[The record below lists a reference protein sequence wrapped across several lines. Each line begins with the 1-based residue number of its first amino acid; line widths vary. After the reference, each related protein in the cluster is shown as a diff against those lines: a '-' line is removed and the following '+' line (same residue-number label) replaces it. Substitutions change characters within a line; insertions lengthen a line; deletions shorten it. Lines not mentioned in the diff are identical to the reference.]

1 MYKISDEI
9 RNQVINLRKEGKTY
23 QEIVEITGV
32 GKGSVSNICK
42 KKNGLGQ
49 KIIELT
55 PEKIQEAQE
64 LYNKLGNI
72 KKVSKEL
79 GISFDRLRNV
89 IISETITPK
98 SSYENLKNRRKRI
111 KEELLEYKGGKCQI
125 CGYQKCSSA
134 LEFHHLNP
142 EEKDFS
148 LSTTSS
154 YKNIDKMKQEVDKC
168 ILVCANCHRE
178 IHYKLLNPEYDSD
191 ILEKIKEL

>member
-9 RNQVINLRKEGKTY
+9 KNQVINLRKEGKTY
-23 QEIVEITGV
+23 QEIVEITGI

-42 KKNGLGQ
+42 ENGLGQ

-79 GISFDRLRNV
+79 RISFERLRNV
-89 IISETITPK
+89 IVSETITPK

-178 IHYKLLNPEYDSD
+178 IHHKLLNPEYNSD
-191 ILEKIKEL
+191 ILEKIKKL

>member
-1 MYKISDEI
+1 MNKINDEI
-9 RNQVINLRKEGKTY
+9 RNQVIELRKEGKTY
-23 QEIVEITGV
+23 QEIMEITKI
-32 GKGSVSNICK
+32 GKSSVSNICK
-42 KKNGLGQ
+42 EVGLGQ
-49 KIIELT
+49 KFIELT
-55 PEKIQEAQE
+55 PEKIQEAQK
-64 LYNKLGNI
+64 LYDKLGNI
-72 KKVSKEL
+72 KKVAKEL

-89 IISETITPK
+89 IVSKTITPK

-111 KEELLEYKGGKCQI
+111 KEELLEYKGGKCQL

-134 LEFHHLNP
+134 LDFHHLNP

-178 IHYKLLNPEYDSD
+178 IHYKLSNPEYDSD
-191 ILEKIKEL
+191 ILERIKNL